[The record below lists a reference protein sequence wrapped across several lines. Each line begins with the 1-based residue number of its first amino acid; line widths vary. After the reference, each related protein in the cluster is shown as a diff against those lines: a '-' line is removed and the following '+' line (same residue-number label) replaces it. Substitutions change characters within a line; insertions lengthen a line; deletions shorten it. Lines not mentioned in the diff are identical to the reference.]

1 MKRRMLFLMASSIP
15 GGVLAQ
21 GKEDVTDHYWSIGK
35 SKVTAEASG
44 YDDVDMDGF
53 GVNLVVFSKYSK
65 VGYGASFDYA
75 HEDNSTPFDHDEE
88 SAWSF
93 SFILGLRPVDWLVIK
108 PMIGITIFEAELNY
122 NYSEN
127 GLMYGIGTT
136 AEIPS
141 TNIFLDASY
150 KVHHVG
156 GLVEDLETSSTFIG
170 IGYKF

>member
-1 MKRRMLFLMASSIP
+1 MKRIMLFLTASSISC
-15 GGVLAQ
+15 GVLAE

-44 YDDVDMDGF
+44 YDVDMDGL

-75 HEDNSTPFDHDEE
+75 HEDNSTPSNHYEE

-108 PMIGITIFEAELNY
+108 PMIGLTIFEAELNY
-122 NYSEN
+122 NHSEN

-150 KVHHVG
+150 KVHDV
-156 GLVEDLETSSTFIG
+156 
-170 IGYKF
+170 